1 MFGVPHPVLEDMYGG
16 ADNIPITGMLT
27 GMSNHNSG
35 TP

>member
-27 GMSNHNSG
+27 GFLSYI
-35 TP
+35 